1 MVMQCCRLLQVFVL
15 ERKNMAFRISTSGLR
30 NVIGYSALRQHI
42 RVAQKIRRPLLRQ
55 IEESKNVCIPAC
67 HRFHTSVQCCQEAV
81 KENDEGK
88 TYEFQAETRML
99 LDIVAKSLY
108 SEKEVFIRE
117 LISNASDAI
126 EKARYLALQ
135 GKPLDSTEATMKIHI
150 TTDKYDKTLTIQ
162 DSGTGMTK
170 EELVENLGTIAR
182 SGSKAFIKQLQ
193 EGGGGDPQN
202 IIGQFGVGFYS
213 AFMVAEK
220 VEVYSKSRLPGSV
233 GYCWSSDG
241 CGRYTIEESTD
252 VEPGTKII
260 CHLKLSCR
268 EFADEQT
275 VKGVIRKYSSFVGS
289 PIEVNGEQAN
299 SIQPLWLMD
308 PKEVSAEQHD
318 EFYRYVSS
326 SYDKPRF
333 TLHYRTDAP
342 IDLRCVLYIPEG
354 KPGLFDLHQGA
365 QGSVALYCRRVL
377 IMNKAEN
384 VVPKWL
390 RFLKGVVDSE
400 DIPLNLSRE
409 LLQDSALIRKLR
421 TVIQNRAIRFL
432 YDKSRK
438 EAESYSKFFGDYG
451 IFIKEGILSSQ
462 EQVEKEEIAKLILYE
477 TSALPPTQKTTLPEY
492 IGRMTADQRD
502 IYYLAAPSREL
513 AESSPYYESLKKRNV
528 EVLFCYEPY
537 DEVVFMQL
545 RDFNSKKIVSVEK
558 EMREDKDAVNF
569 GDAES
574 GLRKSEADEL
584 MNWMKSILTG
594 RCWGVKATSR
604 LESHPCVVTV
614 EEMGAARHFV
624 RTQFTQIP
632 EETRYSLLQPQLE
645 INPSHP
651 IIIKLNSL
659 RETNP
664 RLGELLTKQLFSNA
678 MVVAGLVEDPRTAL
692 SSINELL
699 ELALE
704 KH

>member
-1 MVMQCCRLLQVFVL
+1 MASRAQSFALMKRLFLHPLAKPSCRSLTFVSSSSQRYIRAYSGGQHDCRVPLCRSIHTASKLL
-15 ERKNMAFRISTSGLR
+15 
-30 NVIGYSALRQHI
+30 
-42 RVAQKIRRPLLRQ
+42 
-55 IEESKNVCIPAC
+55 
-67 HRFHTSVQCCQEAV
+67 QEAV
-81 KENDEGK
+81 QKNEAQ

-108 SEKEVFIRE
+108 SEKEVFVRE

-135 GKPLDSTEATMKIHI
+135 GKELDSSEADMKIHI

-162 DSGTGMTK
+162 DSGIGMTK
-170 EELVENLGTIAR
+170 EELMDNLGTIAR
-182 SGSKAFIKQLQ
+182 SGSKAFIQQLQ
-193 EGGGGDPQN
+193 EGGGADPQS

-213 AFMVAEK
+213 AFMVAER
-220 VEVYSKSRLPGSV
+220 VDVFTKSRLPGSV

-241 CGRYTIEESTD
+241 SGKYTIEECQG
-252 VEPGTKII
+252 VEPGTKIV
-260 CHLKLSCR
+260 CHLKLSHR

-275 VKGVIRKYSSFVGS
+275 VKDVIKKYSSFLGS

-299 SIQPLWLMD
+299 NIKPIWLMD
-308 PKEVSAEQHD
+308 PKEVSPDQHD
-318 EFYRYVSS
+318 EFYRYVGSA
-326 SYDKPRF
+326 YDKPRF
-333 TLHYRTDAP
+333 VLHYRTDAP
-342 IDLRCVLYIPEG
+342 LDLRCVLYVPEG
-354 KPGLFDLHQGA
+354 KPGLFDLNRDA
-365 QGSVALYCRRVL
+365 ESSVALYCRRVL

-421 TVIQNRAIRFL
+421 TVIQNRVVRFL
-432 YDKSRK
+432 FDKARK
-438 EAESYSKFFGDYG
+438 DRESYSKFFVDYG

-462 EQVEKEEIAKLILYE
+462 EQVEKEEIAKLVMYE
-477 TSALPPTQKTTLPEY
+477 SSAKPSGEKVTLPEY
-492 IGRMTADQRD
+492 IGRMTDNQKD

-513 AESSPYYESLKKRNV
+513 AETSPYFEALKKQNA

-537 DEVVFMQL
+537 DEVVLMQL
-545 RDFNSKKIVSVEK
+545 REFSSKKIVSVEK
-558 EMREDKDAVNF
+558 EMRQDKNAVDF
-569 GDAES
+569 EGVEG
-574 GLRKSEADEL
+574 GLRRSQANEL
-584 MNWMKSILTG
+584 MDWLKTVLSG

-604 LESHPCVVTV
+604 LESHPCVITV

-645 INPSHP
+645 INPNHP
-651 IIIKLNSL
+651 IIMKLNGL
-659 RETNP
+659 RDSNP
-664 RLGELLTKQLFSNA
+664 RLAELTAKQLFSNA
-678 MVVAGLVEDPRTAL
+678 MVLAGLVEDPRTVL
-692 SSINELL
+692 SSMNELL
-699 ELALE
+699 QLALE

>member
-1 MVMQCCRLLQVFVL
+1 MASRAQSFALMKRLFLHPLAKPSCRSLTNVSSSSQRYIRAYSGGQHDCRGPLCRSIHTASKLL
-15 ERKNMAFRISTSGLR
+15 
-30 NVIGYSALRQHI
+30 
-42 RVAQKIRRPLLRQ
+42 
-55 IEESKNVCIPAC
+55 
-67 HRFHTSVQCCQEAV
+67 QEAV
-81 KENDEGK
+81 QKNEAQ

-108 SEKEVFIRE
+108 SEKEVFVRE
-117 LISNASDAI
+117 LISNSSDAI

-135 GKPLDSTEATMKIHI
+135 GKELDSSEADMKIHI

-162 DSGTGMTK
+162 DSGIGMTK
-170 EELVENLGTIAR
+170 EELMDNLGTIAR
-182 SGSKAFIKQLQ
+182 SGSKAFIQQLQ
-193 EGGGGDPQN
+193 EGGGADPQS

-213 AFMVAEK
+213 AFMVAER
-220 VEVYSKSRLPGSV
+220 VDVFTKSRLPGSV

-241 CGRYTIEESTD
+241 SGKYTIEECQG
-252 VEPGTKII
+252 VEPGTKIV
-260 CHLKLSCR
+260 CHLKLSHR

-275 VKGVIRKYSSFVGS
+275 VKDVIKKYSSFLGS

-299 SIQPLWLMD
+299 NIKPIWLMD
-308 PKEVSAEQHD
+308 PKEVSPDQHD
-318 EFYRYVSS
+318 EFYRYVGSA
-326 SYDKPRF
+326 YDKPRF
-333 TLHYRTDAP
+333 VLHYRTDAP
-342 IDLRCVLYIPEG
+342 LDLRCVLYVPEG
-354 KPGLFDLHQGA
+354 KPGLFDLNRDSES
-365 QGSVALYCRRVL
+365 SVALYCRRVL

-421 TVIQNRAIRFL
+421 TVIQNRVVRFL
-432 YDKSRK
+432 FDKARK
-438 EAESYSKFFGDYG
+438 DRESYSKFFVDYG

-462 EQVEKEEIAKLILYE
+462 EQVEKEEIAKLVMYE
-477 TSALPPTQKTTLPEY
+477 SSAKPSGEKVTLPEY
-492 IGRMTADQRD
+492 IGRMTDNQKD

-513 AESSPYYESLKKRNV
+513 AETSPYFEALKKQNA

-537 DEVVFMQL
+537 DEVVLMQL
-545 RDFNSKKIVSVEK
+545 REFNSKKIVSVEK
-558 EMREDKDAVNF
+558 EMRQDKNAVDF
-569 GDAES
+569 EGVEG
-574 GLRKSEADEL
+574 GLRRSQANEL
-584 MNWMKSILTG
+584 MDWLKTVLSG

-604 LESHPCVVTV
+604 LESHPCVITV

-645 INPSHP
+645 INPNHP
-651 IIIKLNSL
+651 IIMKLNGL
-659 RETNP
+659 RDSNP
-664 RLGELLTKQLFSNA
+664 RLAELTAKQLFSNA
-678 MVVAGLVEDPRTAL
+678 MVLAGLVEDPRTVL
-692 SSINELL
+692 SSMNELL
-699 ELALE
+699 QLALE

>member
-1 MVMQCCRLLQVFVL
+1 MAHLRRVNLDKLIRRALYVQNRRLERVAVTNLQRYVAGQQSLCAPLYQQYHTSQCRL
-15 ERKNMAFRISTSGLR
+15 
-30 NVIGYSALRQHI
+30 
-42 RVAQKIRRPLLRQ
+42 
-55 IEESKNVCIPAC
+55 
-67 HRFHTSVQCCQEAV
+67 QEAV
-81 KENDEGK
+81 QAEDNK
-88 TYEFQAETRML
+88 TFEFQAETRML

-135 GKPLDSTEATMKIHI
+135 GHALDSSEATMKIHI

-162 DSGTGMTK
+162 DSGIGMTK
-170 EELVENLGTIAR
+170 EELIENLGTIAR
-182 SGSKAFIKQLQ
+182 SGSKAFIKQIQ
-193 EGGGGDPQN
+193 EGSGGDPQN

-213 AFMVAEK
+213 AFMVADK
-220 VEVYSKSRLPGSV
+220 VEVYTKSRLPGSV
-233 GYCWSSDG
+233 GYHWSSDG
-241 CGRYTIEESTD
+241 CGKYTVEEAAD

-260 CHLKLSCR
+260 CHLKINNR
-268 EFADEQT
+268 EFADDQT
-275 VKGVIRKYSSFVGS
+275 VKDVIKRYSSFVGS
-289 PIEVNGEQAN
+289 PIEVNGEQTN
-299 SIQPLWLMD
+299 NIQPLWLMD
-308 PKEVSAEQHD
+308 PKEVSPEQHD
-318 EFYRYVSS
+318 EFYRYVGSS
-326 SYDKPRF
+326 FDKPRF

-342 IDLRCVLYIPEG
+342 IDLRCVLYVPEG
-354 KPGLFDLHQGA
+354 KPGLFDLNREGQS
-365 QGSVALYCRRVL
+365 SVALYCRRVL
-377 IMNKAEN
+377 IMNKADN

-390 RFLKGVVDSE
+390 RFMKGVVDSE

-421 TVIQNRAIRFL
+421 TVIQNRTIRFL
-432 YDKSRK
+432 YDKLRK
-438 EAESYSKFFGDYG
+438 DGENFQKFFGDYG

-462 EQVEKEEIAKLILYE
+462 EQVEREEIAKLVLYDS
-477 TSALPPTQKTTLPEY
+477 SATPVGGKTTLPEY
-492 IGRMTADQRD
+492 VGRMAADQKE

-513 AESSPYYESLKKRNV
+513 AETSPYFESLKKRNV

-537 DEVVFMQL
+537 DEVVLMQL
-545 RDFNSKKIVSVEK
+545 REFNGKSILSVEK
-558 EMREDKDAVNF
+558 EMRQDKEAVNYD
-569 GDAES
+569 GAES
-574 GLRKSEADEL
+574 GLRRSEANEL
-584 MNWMKSILTG
+584 MEWMKTVLTG

-604 LESHPCVVTV
+604 LETHPCVVTV

-651 IIIKLNSL
+651 IIMKLNNL
-659 RETNP
+659 RENNP
-664 RLGELLTKQLFSNA
+664 RLGELLTKQLFNNA
-678 MVVAGLVEDPRTAL
+678 MVMAGLVEDPRTAL

>member
-1 MVMQCCRLLQVFVL
+1 MAHLRRVNLDKLIRHALFVQNRRL
-15 ERKNMAFRISTSGLR
+15 ERIAVTNLQRYVFGQQTSC
-30 NVIGYSALRQHI
+30 A
-42 RVAQKIRRPLLRQ
+42 PLYQ
-55 IEESKNVCIPAC
+55 S
-67 HRFHTSVQCCQEAV
+67 FHTSQCRFQEAAQT
-81 KENDEGK
+81 EDAK

-135 GKPLDSTEATMKIHI
+135 GHALDSTEATMKIHI

-162 DSGTGMTK
+162 DSGIGMTK
-170 EELVENLGTIAR
+170 EELIENLGTIAR
-182 SGSKAFIKQLQ
+182 SGSKAFIQQMQ
-193 EGGGGDPQN
+193 EGGSGDPQN

-213 AFMVAEK
+213 AFMVADK
-220 VEVYSKSRLPGSV
+220 VEVYTKSRLPGSV
-233 GYCWSSDG
+233 GYHWSSDG
-241 CGRYTIEESTD
+241 CGKYTIEEAAD

-260 CHLKLSCR
+260 CHLKISNR
-268 EFADEQT
+268 EFANDQT
-275 VKGVIRKYSSFVGS
+275 VKDVIKRYSSFVGS
-289 PIEVNGEQAN
+289 PIEVNGEQTN
-299 SIQPLWLMD
+299 NIQPLWLMD
-308 PKEVSAEQHD
+308 PKEVSPDQHD

-326 SYDKPRF
+326 SFDKPRF

-342 IDLRCVLYIPEG
+342 IDLRCVLYVPEG
-354 KPGLFDLHQGA
+354 KPGLFDLNREGQS
-365 QGSVALYCRRVL
+365 SVALYCRRVL

-390 RFLKGVVDSE
+390 RFMKGVVDSE

-421 TVIQNRAIRFL
+421 TVIQNRTLRFL

-438 EAESYSKFFGDYG
+438 DAESYQKFFSDYG

-462 EQVEKEEIAKLILYE
+462 EQVEREEIAKLVLYDSSV
-477 TSALPPTQKTTLPEY
+477 TSDGGKTTLPEY
-492 IGRMTADQRD
+492 VGRMAADQKD

-513 AESSPYYESLKKRNV
+513 AETSPYFESLKKRNV

-537 DEVVFMQL
+537 DEVVLMQL
-545 RDFNSKKIVSVEK
+545 REFNGKSILSVEK
-558 EMREDKDAVNF
+558 EMRQDKESVDF
-569 GDAES
+569 DGAES
-574 GLRKSEADEL
+574 GLRRSEANEL
-584 MNWMKSILTG
+584 MDWMKTVLAG

-604 LESHPCVVTV
+604 LETHPCVVTV

-645 INPSHP
+645 INASHP
-651 IIIKLNSL
+651 IIMKLSNL
-659 RETNP
+659 RENNP
-664 RLGELLTKQLFSNA
+664 RLGELLTKQLFNNA
-678 MVVAGLVEDPRTAL
+678 MVMAGLVEDPRTAL

-699 ELALE
+699 QLALE

>member
-1 MVMQCCRLLQVFVL
+1 MALRVNYSSFKKLFVHTLGSQGKRVVGTRNPQLFHRVTGQCGACAPLYQSFHTSLRLLQ
-15 ERKNMAFRISTSGLR
+15 
-30 NVIGYSALRQHI
+30 
-42 RVAQKIRRPLLRQ
+42 
-55 IEESKNVCIPAC
+55 
-67 HRFHTSVQCCQEAV
+67 EAV
-81 KENDEGK
+81 QAEEGK

-135 GKPLDSTEATMKIHI
+135 GKALDSSEATMKIHI

-162 DSGTGMTK
+162 DSGIGMTK
-170 EELVENLGTIAR
+170 EELIENLGTIAR
-182 SGSKAFIKQLQ
+182 SGSKAFIEQLR
-193 EGGGGDPQN
+193 EDGGGGGGDPQS

-213 AFMVAEK
+213 AFMVADK
-220 VEVYSKSRLPGSV
+220 VDVYTKSRLPGSV

-241 CGRYTIEESTD
+241 CGKYTVDECAD
-252 VEPGTKII
+252 VEPGTKIV
-260 CHLKLSCR
+260 CHLKISNR

-275 VKGVIRKYSSFVGS
+275 VKDVIKKYSSFVGS

-299 SIQPLWLMD
+299 NIQPLWLMD
-308 PKEVSAEQHD
+308 PKEVSPEQHD
-318 EFYRYVSS
+318 EFYRYVGA

-342 IDLRCVLYIPEG
+342 VDLRCVLYVPEG
-354 KPGLFDLHQGA
+354 KPGLFDLNRDGQS
-365 QGSVALYCRRVL
+365 SVALYCRRVL
-377 IMNKAEN
+377 VMNKAEN
-384 VVPKWL
+384 VLPKWL

-400 DIPLNLSRE
+400 DVPLNLSRE
-409 LLQDSALIRKLR
+409 LLQNSALIRRLR
-421 TVIQNRAIRFL
+421 TVIQNRTIRFL
-432 YDKSRK
+432 FDKSRK
-438 EAESYSKFFGDYG
+438 DPESYSKFFGDYG

-462 EQVEKEEIAKLILYE
+462 EQVEKEEIAKLILYD
-477 TSALPPTQKTTLPEY
+477 TSSVAAGEKTSLPEY
-492 IGRMTADQRD
+492 IGRMAADQKD

-513 AESSPYYESLKKRNV
+513 AEISPYFESLKKRNI

-537 DEVVFMQL
+537 DEVVLMQL
-545 RDFNSKKIVSVEK
+545 REFTGKSIVSVEK
-558 EMREDKDAVNF
+558 EMRQDKDSVDFDGAT
-569 GDAES
+569 S
-574 GLRKSEADEL
+574 GLRRSEANEL
-584 MNWMKSILTG
+584 MDWMKSVLVG
-594 RCWGVKATSR
+594 RCWGVKATPR
-604 LESHPCVVTV
+604 LETHPCVVTV

-651 IIIKLNSL
+651 IIMKLSSL
-659 RETNP
+659 RESNP
-664 RLGELLTKQLFSNA
+664 RLGELIAKQLFNNA
-678 MVVAGLVEDPRTAL
+678 MVMAGLVEDPRTAL
-692 SSINELL
+692 SAINELL